1 MQFLRCKRFLHFH
14 SIGCFCSLGVEA
26 LSQQLVVMGIRS
38 LATNLDPTSNIVK
51 AALIDMYVEI
61 GDHISLQYGGS
72 EAHKK
77 VQSSGAAVAI
87 QVPTT
92 GKVGI
97 LQMTFP

>member
-1 MQFLRCKRFLHFH
+1 
-14 SIGCFCSLGVEA
+14 

-92 GKVGI
+92 GKVSNTDDI
-97 LQMTFP
+97 VLHTSQFVKINEDVYYLNSIKSY